1 MFKFKPDNI
10 YKKYN
15 FLISKYVEAMRTNII
30 DYMEKDFNKLDKF
43 FIKNEK
49 YLPMEVQK
57 YHHKLAF
64 LHYEKTIPAFLSAN
78 IDVAHYEDKKN
89 YHKSIYNQKSL
100 V

>member
-1 MFKFKPDNI
+1 
-10 YKKYN
+10 
-15 FLISKYVEAMRTNII
+15 
-30 DYMEKDFNKLDKF
+30 
-43 FIKNEK
+43 
-49 YLPMEVQK
+49 MEVQK

-64 LHYEKTIPAFLSAN
+64 LHYEKIIPAFLSAN

>member
-57 YHHKLAF
+57 YHHKLVNSLLLLLLF
-64 LHYEKTIPAFLSAN
+64 LLPPQLLKHYKML
-78 IDVAHYEDKKN
+78 
-89 YHKSIYNQKSL
+89 SL